1 MEKKLLLILFS
12 SVLLYACLPALPL
25 SPAPAAT
32 SLSEQD
38 LRDTAEVFSRQ
49 TLQAL
54 PTVTSFPSQTPVVM
68 TATSEELPSQTLTL
82 GTQGSLSETTA
93 TASDAQT
100 GTPSTATITT
110 SSSTTTLSP
119 ITGSPAPTNTAE
131 SLHPRFYGT
140 LPPNLPSGE
149 ITLVNKSKS
158 EAYISMQCTTQDGYV
173 TIIEYPVKFKVVT
186 SVPSGKCKI
195 VGWVG
200 GVKMTGGFSL
210 SSREAK
216 TINIFKDRIEVK

>member
-1 MEKKLLLILFS
+1 MKKTLPILFVF
-12 SVLLYACLPALPL
+12 SVFMYACLPAFPG
-25 SPAPAAT
+25 SPAPAVT
-32 SLSEQD
+32 NLSNEELQG
-38 LRDTAEVFSRQ
+38 TAEVLSQQ

-54 PTVTSFPSQTPVVM
+54 PTPSSEPSQTPVVM
-68 TATSEELPSQTLTL
+68 SATSEIMPNVTLTNQL
-82 GTQGSLSETTA
+82 QTPQEGIPTNTLEAQTCATSTTMNA
-93 TASDAQT
+93 TA
-100 GTPSTATITT
+100 PSTAANTP
-110 SSSTTTLSP
+110 TL
-119 ITGSPAPTNTAE
+119 GSPAPTNTAE

-186 SVPSGKCKI
+186 RVPSGKCKI